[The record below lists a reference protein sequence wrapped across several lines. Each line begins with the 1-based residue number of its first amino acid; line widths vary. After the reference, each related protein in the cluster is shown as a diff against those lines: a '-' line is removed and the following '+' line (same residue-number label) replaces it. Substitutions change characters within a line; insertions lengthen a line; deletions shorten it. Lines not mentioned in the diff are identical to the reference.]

1 MTLQKY
7 KKWFLLALIFIIF
20 STFFYLGG
28 HKFLTFESLK
38 QNNEALKTWAHSN
51 LLFASSAFFIIYV
64 VTTALSLPGAA
75 VLTLASGLIFGLQLG
90 TILSSFASTM
100 GAGLAF
106 LATRYFLKDWVQ
118 NKFGSKIKSINEG
131 VKNEG
136 AYYLFTLRLM
146 PVFPF
151 FLVNLLMGLTPIKF
165 WTYYWVSQL
174 AMLPGTA
181 IYVNAGTQISEIES
195 PKDILSPALILSFV
209 LLGLFPLIIK
219 KTLGF
224 INKKKDTKLIT
235 S

>member
-1 MTLQKY
+1 V
-7 KKWFLLALIFIIF
+7 A
-20 STFFYLGG
+20 
-28 HKFLTFESLK
+28 
-38 QNNEALKTWAHSN
+38 
-51 LLFASSAFFIIYV
+51 
-64 VTTALSLPGAA
+64 TTALSLPGAA
-75 VLTLASGLIFGLQLG
+75 VLTLASGLIFGLQVG
-90 TILSSFASTM
+90 TLLSSFASTM

-118 NKFGSKIKSINEG
+118 SKFGSKIDSINEG
-131 VKNEG
+131 VKKEG

-165 WTYYWVSQL
+165 WTYYWVSQI

-209 LLGLFPLIIK
+209 LLGLFPLVIK
-219 KTLGF
+219 KAIGF
-224 INKKKDTKLIT
+224 INRKKNVELPA